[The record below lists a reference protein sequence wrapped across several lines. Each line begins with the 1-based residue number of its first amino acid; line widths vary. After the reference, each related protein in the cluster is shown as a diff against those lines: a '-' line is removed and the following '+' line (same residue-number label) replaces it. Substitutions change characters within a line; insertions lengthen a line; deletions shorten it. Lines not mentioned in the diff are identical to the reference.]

1 MSSVVTGDSVMGA
14 SLPHSVGVRFLQRG
28 ADCYAASWHDSPM
41 PQWWDDQGFI
51 ITFAV
56 LLLVAM
62 GRGQLTYWIARTV
75 TERTLSHTRP
85 TQGWQA
91 SVHDWLQGDGL
102 ARGRR
107 SLQRWGLVVVPLCY
121 LTVGFQTLVLAAAG
135 VMRIRWAWFSLAQL
149 PGATAW
155 ALIYSTIGFA
165 VWQAGL
171 AAAAGSGLALTA
183 FVAIAIVYAA
193 TLVSR
198 RVRARRRSALDI
210 ES

>member
-1 MSSVVTGDSVMGA
+1 MA
-14 SLPHSVGVRFLQRG
+14 Y
-28 ADCYAASWHDSPM
+28 CYAASWHDSAM
-41 PQWWDDQGFI
+41 PQWWDDQGFV
-51 ITFAV
+51 ITFVV
-56 LLLVAM
+56 LLMVAL
-62 GRGQLTYWIARTV
+62 GRGQLTYWIARAV
-75 TERTLSHTRP
+75 TERALSHIAP
-85 TQGWQA
+85 TDGWQA
-91 SVHDWLQGDGL
+91 SVHTWLQGDGL

-149 PGATAW
+149 PGAAAW

-198 RVRARRRSALDI
+198 SLRARRRSTA
-210 ES
+210 EEPPRRRTV